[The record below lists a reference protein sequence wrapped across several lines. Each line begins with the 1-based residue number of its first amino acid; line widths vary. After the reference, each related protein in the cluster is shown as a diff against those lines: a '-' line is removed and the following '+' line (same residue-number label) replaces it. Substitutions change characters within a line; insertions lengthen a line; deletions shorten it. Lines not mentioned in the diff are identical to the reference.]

1 MFLGSSHPFEAQK
14 MTKAKETDYEVD
26 EMNVFAAIGRK
37 DANELV
43 ARSELLD
50 EVGNLIEK
58 SGLTQHEV
66 AKKLGI
72 KQSKVSMLVNGH
84 LSEFSTDTLL
94 HYLAVLGCKVEIRIR
109 KPQRQNIFSNRG
121 CIAVC

>member
-1 MFLGSSHPFEAQK
+1 
-14 MTKAKETDYEVD
+14 MTKEKGYEID
-26 EMNVFAAIGRK
+26 EDNIFVAIGKK

-43 ARSELLD
+43 AKSELLD
-50 EVGNLIEK
+50 EVGDLIEK

-121 CIAVC
+121 RIAIC

>member
-1 MFLGSSHPFEAQK
+1 MNK
-14 MTKAKETDYEVD
+14 RKETEYEVD
-26 EMNVFAAIGRK
+26 QMDVFAAIGRQ
-37 DANELV
+37 DAGELV

-94 HYLAVLGCKVEIRIR
+94 HYLAILGCKVEIRIR

-121 CIAVC
+121 CIAIC

>member
-1 MFLGSSHPFEAQK
+1 
-14 MTKAKETDYEVD
+14 MTREKETDYEVD
-26 EMNVFAAIGRK
+26 EGNIFAAIGRK

-50 EVGNLIEK
+50 DVSNLIEK

-94 HYLAVLGCKVEIRIR
+94 HYLTVLGCKVEIRVR
-109 KPQRQNIFSNRG
+109 KPRRQNIFSSRG
-121 CIAVC
+121 RIAVF

>member
-1 MFLGSSHPFEAQK
+1 
-14 MTKAKETDYEVD
+14 MTKETDYVVD
-26 EMNVFAAIGRK
+26 EGNVFAAIGRK
-37 DANELV
+37 DAGELV

-94 HYLAVLGCKVEIRIR
+94 HYLAVLGCRVEIRIR
-109 KPQRQNIFSNRG
+109 KPQRQNIFSKRG
-121 CIAVC
+121 GIAVCY

>member
-1 MFLGSSHPFEAQK
+1 
-14 MTKAKETDYEVD
+14 MTRAKERETDYEVS
-26 EMNVFAAIGRK
+26 EENIFAAIGRK
-37 DANELV
+37 DANELA

-50 EVGNLIEK
+50 EVGDLIEK
-58 SGLTQHEV
+58 SGLSQKEA

-94 HYLAVLGCKVEIRIR
+94 HYLAILGCQVEIRLK
-109 KPQRQNIFSNRG
+109 KPRRQNIFAHRG
-121 CIAVC
+121 SIAVC

>member
-1 MFLGSSHPFEAQK
+1 
-14 MTKAKETDYEVD
+14 MTKEKETDYEVD
-26 EMNVFAAIGRK
+26 EENVFIAIGRK
-37 DANELV
+37 DADELV

-50 EVGNLIEK
+50 DVGNLIEK

-94 HYLAVLGCKVEIRIR
+94 RYLAVLGCKVEIRVR
-109 KPQRQNIFSNRG
+109 KPRRQNIFSNRG

>member
-1 MFLGSSHPFEAQK
+1 MPEDVVSDFGQRQK
-14 MTKAKETDYEVD
+14 MTRESDYHVD
-26 EMNVFAAIGRK
+26 EVNIFTAIGRK
-37 DANELV
+37 DADELI
-43 ARSELLD
+43 ARSELLED
-50 EVGNLIEK
+50 VGNLIEK

-94 HYLAVLGCKVEIRIR
+94 HYLAILGCKVEIHVR
-109 KPQRQNIFSNRG
+109 KPRRQNIFSNKG
-121 CIAVC
+121 HIAVC

>member
-1 MFLGSSHPFEAQK
+1 
-14 MTKAKETDYEVD
+14 MTQGKAKDYEVD

-37 DANELV
+37 NADDLV

-50 EVGNLIEK
+50 EVGDLIEK
-58 SGLTQHEV
+58 SGLRQKEV

-72 KQSKVSMLVNGH
+72 KQSKVSMLINGN

-94 HYLAVLGCKVEIRIR
+94 HYLAVLGCVVEIRLR
-109 KPQRQNIFSNRG
+109 KPRRQNIFARRG
-121 CIAVC
+121 SIAVC

>member
-1 MFLGSSHPFEAQK
+1 
-14 MTKAKETDYEVD
+14 MTREKDYEID
-26 EMNVFAAIGRK
+26 EENIFSAIGRK
-37 DANELV
+37 DADELI

-50 EVGNLIEK
+50 DVGNLIEK

-66 AKKLGI
+66 AKKLGV
-72 KQSKVSMLVNGH
+72 KQSKVSKLVNGH

-94 HYLAVLGCKVEIRIR
+94 HYLAILGCKVEIRVR
-109 KPQRQNIFSNRG
+109 KPRRQNIFSNRG

>member
-1 MFLGSSHPFEAQK
+1 
-14 MTKAKETDYEVD
+14 MTKGKKPNYEVD
-26 EMNVFAAIGRK
+26 EGNIFTTIGK
-37 DANELV
+37 ENPAELV

-50 EVGNLIEK
+50 EVGDLIEK
-58 SGLTQHEV
+58 SGLTQQAV

-94 HYLAVLGCKVEIRIR
+94 HYLAILGCKVE
-109 KPQRQNIFSNRG
+109 
-121 CIAVC
+121 

>member
-1 MFLGSSHPFEAQK
+1 
-14 MTKAKETDYEVD
+14 MTRDKETDYEVT
-26 EMNVFAAIGRK
+26 EGNIFSAIGRK
-37 DANELV
+37 NADELV
-43 ARSELLD
+43 VRSELLE
-50 EVGNLIEK
+50 EVGLLIEK
-58 SGLTQHEV
+58 SGLLQKEI

-94 HYLAVLGCKVEIRIR
+94 HYLSILGCKVEIRLN
-109 KPQRQNIFSNRG
+109 KPRRQSIFSHRG

>member
-1 MFLGSSHPFEAQK
+1 
-14 MTKAKETDYEVD
+14 MTKRKETRYEVD
-26 EMNVFAAIGRK
+26 EGNIFAAIGRK
-37 DANELV
+37 DADELV

-50 EVGNLIEK
+50 EVSDLIEK
-58 SGLTQHEV
+58 SGLNQNEV

-94 HYLAVLGCKVEIRIR
+94 HYLAILGCKVEIRVK
-109 KPQRQNIFSNRG
+109 KPRHQNIFSNRG
-121 CIAVC
+121 HIAVC

>member
-1 MFLGSSHPFEAQK
+1 
-14 MTKAKETDYEVD
+14 MTRPKETHYEVD

-37 DANELV
+37 DADELL

-58 SGLTQHEV
+58 SGLTQREV

-109 KPQRQNIFSNRG
+109 KPQRRNIFSNRG

>member
-1 MFLGSSHPFEAQK
+1 
-14 MTKAKETDYEVD
+14 MTKETNYQVD
-26 EMNVFAAIGRK
+26 EDNVFVALGRK
-37 DANELV
+37 DADELV
-43 ARSELLD
+43 ARSELLE
-50 EVGNLIEK
+50 EVGDLIEK
-58 SGLTQHEV
+58 SGLTQQKV

-94 HYLAVLGCKVEIRIR
+94 QYLAILGCKVEIRVK
-109 KPQRQNIFSNRG
+109 KPRRQNIFSNRG

>member
-1 MFLGSSHPFEAQK
+1 
-14 MTKAKETDYEVD
+14 MTKETDYEVD
-26 EMNVFAAIGRK
+26 EDNIFSAIGRK
-37 DANELV
+37 DANELI
-43 ARSELLD
+43 ARSDLLE

-94 HYLAVLGCKVEIRIR
+94 HYLAILGCKVEIRVR
-109 KPQRQNIFSNRG
+109 KPRRQNIFSRRG
-121 CIAVC
+121 GIAVC

>member
-1 MFLGSSHPFEAQK
+1 MI
-14 MTKAKETDYEVD
+14 KETDYQID
-26 EMNVFAAIGRK
+26 EDNIFAAIGRK
-37 DANELV
+37 DADELI
-43 ARSELLD
+43 ARSELLE
-50 EVGNLIEK
+50 EVGDLIEK
-58 SGLTQHEV
+58 SGLTQHQV

-94 HYLAVLGCKVEIRIR
+94 HYLAILGCKVEIRVR
-109 KPQRQNIFSNRG
+109 KPRRQNIFSNRG

>member
-1 MFLGSSHPFEAQK
+1 
-14 MTKAKETDYEVD
+14 MTKAKEIDYEIN
-26 EMNVFAAIGRK
+26 EGNIFAAIGRK
-37 DANELV
+37 DADELV

-50 EVGNLIEK
+50 EVGGLIEK

-72 KQSKVSMLVNGH
+72 KQSKVSMLINGH

-94 HYLAVLGCKVEIRIR
+94 HYLSVLGCKVEIRLR
-109 KPQRQNIFSNRG
+109 KPQRRNIFSNRG

>member
-1 MFLGSSHPFEAQK
+1 
-14 MTKAKETDYEVD
+14 MTKAKESDYEVD
-26 EMNVFAAIGRK
+26 ETNIFAAIGRK
-37 DANELV
+37 DESELI

-50 EVGNLIEK
+50 QVGNLIEK
-58 SGLTQHEV
+58 SGLTQQEV

-121 CIAVC
+121 FVAVC

>member
-1 MFLGSSHPFEAQK
+1 
-14 MTKAKETDYEVD
+14 MTRERETDYEVD
-26 EMNVFAAIGRK
+26 EENVFAAIGRK
-37 DANELV
+37 DAAELV

-50 EVGNLIEK
+50 EVGTLIEK
-58 SGLTQHEV
+58 SGLLQNEV

-72 KQSKVSMLVNGH
+72 KQSKVSMIVNGH

-94 HYLAVLGCKVEIRIR
+94 HYLAILGCKVEIRVR
-109 KPQRQNIFSNRG
+109 KPRRHNIFSNRG

>member
-1 MFLGSSHPFEAQK
+1 
-14 MTKAKETDYEVD
+14 MTKEKELEYEVD
-26 EMNVFAAIGRK
+26 EGNIFAALGRK
-37 DANELV
+37 DANELL

-50 EVGNLIEK
+50 EVGDLIEK

-66 AKKLGI
+66 AKKLGV

-94 HYLAVLGCKVEIRIR
+94 HYLAILGCKVEIRVR
-109 KPQRQNIFSNRG
+109 KPRRQNIFSGRG

>member
-1 MFLGSSHPFEAQK
+1 
-14 MTKAKETDYEVD
+14 MTKEKEVDEIGEVEYEVD
-26 EMNVFAAIGRK
+26 EGNIFAAIGRK
-37 DANELV
+37 DADELV

-58 SGLTQHEV
+58 SGLTQNEV

-72 KQSKVSMLVNGH
+72 KQSKVSMLVNGY

-94 HYLAVLGCKVEIRIR
+94 HYLAILGCKVEIKIR
-109 KPQRQNIFSNRG
+109 KPHRQNIFLRRG